1 MQQIIFLKSRK
12 KKTKIKEIKDYSY
25 DNRALIPNKKT
36 ELNIGEILVLDQ
48 MIEQN
53 GSNFVINVENK

>member
-1 MQQIIFLKSRK
+1 MIKEFKIVEILNAVDNLSKIEK

-48 MIEQN
+48 MIE
-53 GSNFVINVENK
+53 